1 MSRKSIE
8 KLRKKEKLAGY
19 VETSALKNPDD
30 VSRVFKAACNLGL
43 LIKCKNENCED
54 CKTDDELEDSGGC
67 LSGIFRTSL

>member
-30 VSRVFKAACNLGL
+30 VARVFKVACNLGL
-43 LIKCKNENCED
+43 RMKCNKICED
-54 CKTDDELEDSGGC
+54 CKMDDLLEDSEGC
-67 LSGIFRTSL
+67 LSGIFRTHH

>member
-8 KLRKKEKLAGY
+8 KLRKKDKLAGY

-30 VSRVFKAACNLGL
+30 VSRVFKVACNLGL

>member
-30 VSRVFKAACNLGL
+30 VARVFKVACKLGL
-43 LIKCKNENCED
+43 GLKCNKESCED
-54 CKTDDELEDSGGC
+54 CKTDDVLEDSGGC
-67 LSGIFRTSL
+67 FSGIFRNSV